1 MRVRVSHGTP
11 IGRLRPVTARGGR
24 AGATA
29 PERPTPPPP
38 LHRGTAGFPAMQ
50 ADRPTASDG
59 SDRRHNPATATQGT
73 MHCRHPQHRIS
84 GKLSRWGA
92 AHHVEGVG
100 QAERVE
106 AVLLSNVAL
115 EPLRRI
121 EHRRD
126 LWTRAAL
133 CEQLRRRPGKRGAA
147 AGWVRLRGR
156 AFDLAI
162 MVTWFARAPG
172 RAVVAWYALDTPQRA
187 RDEATSR
194 IEGAGYIYIAGIS
207 IIFRLNMQARGAP
220 GAPRAP
226 LGRRRH
232 GRALGRRVDAL
243 RSRTKRC
250 RAV

>member
-1 MRVRVSHGTP
+1 
-11 IGRLRPVTARGGR
+11 
-24 AGATA
+24 
-29 PERPTPPPP
+29 
-38 LHRGTAGFPAMQ
+38 
-50 ADRPTASDG
+50 
-59 SDRRHNPATATQGT
+59 

-133 CEQLRRRPGKRGAA
+133 CEQLGRRPGKRGAA

-187 RDEATSR
+187 RDETTSR

-207 IIFRLNMQARGAP
+207 IIFRLNMQARAAAGPAGLP
-220 GAPRAP
+220 WGGGGTEGH
-226 LGRRRH
+226 LG
-232 GRALGRRVDAL
+232 GG
-243 RSRTKRC
+243 STP
-250 RAV
+250 